1 MWVATRAVMAG
12 AAAGDR
18 DGGDPK
24 HGELAR
30 DETEAKTGGA
40 LLLRRLLEVVSAE
53 RDSAAMSVAHVTA
66 TSSSVEL
73 GSAMAEPTAP
83 SS

>member
-1 MWVATRAVMAG
+1 MAG

-18 DGGDPK
+18 DGRDPK

-40 LLLRRLLEVVSAE
+40 LLLRQIGR
-53 RDSAAMSVAHVTA
+53 AHV
-66 TSSSVEL
+66 
-73 GSAMAEPTAP
+73 
-83 SS
+83 